1 MGKGA
6 KIAIGCF
13 AVLLLGAVVL
23 TVGLGFGAY
32 WLKGKAQQYTGG
44 IAKGAE
50 ELAKYEQ
57 EANSHTFERPPDG
70 AFTED
75 RLLKFLEVRKAVYAV
90 YEAHRSELESAKVKK
105 QADLGDIMKFG
116 GLMAEIKLAQAKAQ
130 AQVGMS
136 DPEYFF
142 MVTSVYGAA
151 MNSAAQNETGKNAP
165 ETFDAALEQS
175 KKMMEEAA
183 RKAGAQVPDM
193 ADAEHEIDEAKRQS
207 AVLSAPQSNID
218 LYRKHEAEI
227 KKYTMEGLA
236 LVGL

>member
-1 MGKGA
+1 VGKGA

-32 WLKGKAQQYTGG
+32 WLKGKAEHYTGTFT
-44 IAKGAE
+44 KGAE
-50 ELAKYEQ
+50 ELAKYEK
-57 EANSHTFERPPDG
+57 EANANTFERPADG

-75 RLLKFLEVRKAVYAV
+75 RLMKFLEVRKAVYAI
-90 YEAHRSELESAKVKK
+90 YDAHRAELESSKVKQ
-105 QADLGDIMKFG
+105 QADLGDIVKFG
-116 GLMAEIKLAQAKAQ
+116 SLIAEIKLAQAKAQ

-151 MNSAAQNETGKNAP
+151 MNSMVQKQTGKNAP
-165 ETFDAALEQS
+165 EAFDAALEQS

-183 RKAGAQVPDM
+183 RKAGTSVPNM
-193 ADAEHEIDEAKRQS
+193 ADAEREIDEAKRQGS
-207 AVLSAPQSNID
+207 VLSAPQSNID

-227 KKYTMEGLA
+227 KKYTMEGL
-236 LVGL
+236 GLIGL

>member
-1 MGKGA
+1 VGKGA

-32 WLKGKAQQYTGG
+32 WLKGKATEYTSG
-44 IAKGAE
+44 ITKGAE
-50 ELAKYEQ
+50 ELAKYAK
-57 EANSHTFERPPDG
+57 EANSNSFTRPADG

-75 RLLKFLEVRKAVYAV
+75 RLMKFLDVRKAVYAV
-90 YEAHRSELESAKVKK
+90 YEAHRAEIESSKAKK

-116 GLMAEIKLAQAKAQ
+116 GLIAEIKLAQEKAQ

-151 MNSAAQNETGKNAP
+151 MNSTVQKETGKNAP

-183 RKAGAQVPDM
+183 RRAGTEVPNM
-193 ADAEHEIDEAKRQS
+193 ADAEHEIDEAKGQA

-236 LVGL
+236 LIGL